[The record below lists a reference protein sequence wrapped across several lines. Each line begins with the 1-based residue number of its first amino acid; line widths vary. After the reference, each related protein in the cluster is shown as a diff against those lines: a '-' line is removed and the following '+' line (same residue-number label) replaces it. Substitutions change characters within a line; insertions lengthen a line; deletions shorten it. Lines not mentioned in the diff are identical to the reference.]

1 MTRKTIRKN
10 KKKQIGG
17 WNETTLNNFKEEVIK
32 VNDRL
37 KQTDRWW
44 DELKEELEYYADEM
58 SDEFMA
64 ESRFQGMPMGQVQ
77 DSLDLINIL
86 CIELANIYARI
97 ILSMGGIVMDN
108 DVIETLN
115 KRTFRLKDIVNIDF
129 VEFIQVLI
137 EFVKSSKHY
146 GELNEIKYKDPERL
160 NEREELIEEGNWI
173 TARNGPQQLSRR
185 IMSIFNSSMQ
195 ASHYGL
201 YNSGLM
207 DCVKLLE
214 IFLLKAY
221 TGEYGELQARDIVC
235 RDYFF
240 DSINNRD
247 EIIEKVESIKAIDD
261 KIKELNNKYEIIYDD
276 YDEYTETTD
285 FQGLPETDPIIVK
298 LRQYQKKLELLQ
310 EEVEGYER
318 DKNKLNHD
326 LLDGTEEIEFIE
338 KEQIRELWK
347 ELYSPSIINSLK
359 YDKLKQA
366 DREGWKI
373 SFKKWKQSLKLML
386 VSMLIHRN
394 NYKFFEKITYINF
407 DKSISKTYEQ
417 FQVKLAVFYKK
428 LLLRWIGFETLE
440 EYHKANTDMYKNKN
454 KLDFR
459 FIDILNCI
467 EEQLDILKVFMHPRN
482 DAGLSDETESDDSD
496 SDSDSDSEFEPSV
509 LPSTRHVHLYDEKL
523 GIDLDEDSDDEFE
536 RIGKEY
542 IDHIE
547 KRKGH
552 WNLQDIT
559 DALRSIKSEFSQ
571 YSQEVK
577 SIPLD
582 LLKNIGRQVDIKET
596 DVDLQN
602 NLIIEVFKKEEERDI
617 VNDPF
622 IIKTNVNEIIGKP
635 EYIYRIAIG
644 GLRESD
650 VIEDPEED
658 NEELY
663 IKDSFRGYNGYLEVV
678 DIGVNDP
685 RLHNLIFKQKY
696 LGLADV
702 EQGQEGDR
710 VYFSSFTDFMKK
722 GDTRS
727 RKHLLIHSG
736 DVINFQEWGSNNKVQ
751 IEYSDSELTEVLDVQ
766 NVNLFRLGALANIY
780 YNIQNKFYEHEQKE
794 EYLLETF
801 NKFKNL
807 NDIGES
813 TYHLEYSKGRRGNP
827 NLYAIMEERGLEGQ
841 EYMEDLFNKMTAYT
855 PDKKIN
861 MKELRNLRGTGLDL
875 PKHKKNIW
883 PERIG
888 YLEAIIED
896 DKEFVSEN
904 PEPLRKWE
912 KEPYGWDSEDEA
924 GEEEFSKE
932 GKEKKMEEYI
942 KKKRIGISRSLQ
954 KDWYKKQGVHNM
966 IPSKKNN
973 DDEFGRM
980 HSIPNNLLEDNPV
993 FNQERV
999 KRRLQK
1005 SLKNKYS
1012 LRSRGNFPS
1021 QKLGIKDQLRN
1032 EKYTMRRNRGREIAL
1047 QADRMRD
1054 MRERRS
1060 RMDANIL
1067 DEELL
1072 RQSRLIDGR
1081 TPVQVM
1087 NLDEHLRPFQHRSFA
1102 ETDNLRRNIDRRRD
1116 SMERRMRR
1124 DREEFN
1130 RSIQ

>member
-1 MTRKTIRKN
+1 MVRKTFRKN

-17 WNETTLNNFKEEVIK
+17 WNETTFNNFKEEVIK
-32 VNDRL
+32 ENDRL
-37 KQTDRWW
+37 KQTERWW
-44 DELKEELEYYADEM
+44 NELKEELEYYANEM

-86 CIELANIYARI
+86 CIELAYRYARI
-97 ILSMGGIVMDN
+97 ILNMELVTDN
-108 DVIETLN
+108 NVIETLN

-129 VEFIQVLI
+129 VEFIQILI

-146 GELNEIKYKDPERL
+146 GELNEIKYKDPQAL
-160 NEREELIEEGNWI
+160 DANLLIEEDNWI
-173 TARNGPQQLSRR
+173 TAKNGPQQLSRR

-221 TGEYGELQARDIVC
+221 TGKYGELQARDIIC

-247 EIIEKVESIKAIDD
+247 ELIEKVESIKAIDD
-261 KIKELNNKYEIIYDD
+261 KIKELNDKYEIIYDE

-285 FQGLPETDPIIVK
+285 FQDLLETDPIIIK
-298 LRQYQKKLELLQ
+298 LRQYQKELELLQ
-310 EEVEGYER
+310 EEVEGYEK
-318 DKNKLNHD
+318 DKNKLNYD
-326 LLDGTEEIEFIE
+326 LLDGTDETEFIE

-373 SFKKWKQSLKLML
+373 SLKKWKQSLKLML

-394 NYKFFEKITYINF
+394 NYKFFEKMTYINF

-496 SDSDSDSEFEPSV
+496 SDSEFEPSV

-559 DALRSIKSEFSQ
+559 DALRSIKSEFSK

-582 LLKNIGRQVDIKET
+582 LLKNIGRQVDIKQT

-602 NLIIEVFKKEEERDI
+602 NLIIEVFKKEKEPDL
-617 VNDPF
+617 VNDPL
-622 IIKTNVNEIIGKP
+622 IIKTNVNEIIENP

-644 GLRESD
+644 GLRQSD
-650 VIEDPEED
+650 VIEDPDDD

-702 EQGQEGDR
+702 EEGEHGDL
-710 VYFSSFTDFMKK
+710 VYFSSFTDYQKP
-722 GDTRS
+722 GDRR
-727 RKHLLIHSG
+727 RKELIIHSG
-736 DVINFQEWGSNNKVQ
+736 DVINFQEDWGYDNKVQ
-751 IEYSDSELTEVLDVQ
+751 IEYSDSELFEVLDVQ

-780 YNIQNKFYEHEQKE
+780 YNIQNKFYEHEEKE

-813 TYHLEYSKGRRGNP
+813 TYHLEYSKNRRGNP

-904 PEPLRKWE
+904 PEPKRKWE
-912 KEPYGWDSEDEA
+912 MEPYGWDSEDEA

-932 GKEKKMEEYI
+932 GKEKKMEEYLN
-942 KKKRIGISRSLQ
+942 KKRIGISRSLQ
-954 KDWYKKQGVHNM
+954 RDWYKKLGVQNM
-966 IPSKKNN
+966 ISSKTSRRIWNKIISN
-973 DDEFGRM
+973 
-980 HSIPNNLLEDNPV
+980 IPNDLLEDNPV
-993 FNQERV
+993 FNQARV
-999 KRRLQK
+999 NSILKK
-1005 SLKNKYS
+1005 SLKNKYG

-1032 EKYTMRRNRGREIAL
+1032 QKYTMRRNRGRDIAL
-1047 QADRMRD
+1047 HADRMRD

-1102 ETDNLRRNIDRRRD
+1102 ETDNLRRNIDRQRD
-1116 SMERRMRR
+1116 LRERGVRR

>member
-37 KQTDRWW
+37 KQTEQWW
-44 DELKEELEYYADEM
+44 AELKEELEYYANEM

-86 CIELANIYARI
+86 CIEFANIYARI

-146 GELNEIKYKDPERL
+146 GELNEIKYKDPERWGTGW
-160 NEREELIEEGNWI
+160 LIEEGNWI
-173 TARNGPQQLSRR
+173 TAENGPQQLSRK
-185 IMSIFNSSMQ
+185 IMSTSQNWQSI
-195 ASHYGL
+195 HYGL

-214 IFLLKAY
+214 IFLFKAY
-221 TGEYGELQARDIVC
+221 TGEYGELQARNIVC
-235 RDYFF
+235 KDYFF

-247 EIIEKVESIKAIDD
+247 EIIDKVESIKAIDD
-261 KIKELNNKYEIIYDD
+261 KIKELNDKYDKIYDV
-276 YDEYTETTD
+276 YDKYTEETD
-285 FQGLPETDPIIVK
+285 FQGLPETDPIIIK
-298 LRQYQKKLELLQ
+298 LRQYQTDLEDLQ
-310 EEVEGYER
+310 EQVEGYER
-318 DKNKLNHD
+318 DKNKINHD
-326 LLDGTEEIEFIE
+326 LLDGTDETEFID
-338 KEQIRELWK
+338 KEQTRELLK
-347 ELYSPSIINSLK
+347 ELYSPGFINLLK
-359 YDKLKQA
+359 YDKLKQG
-366 DREGWKI
+366 DRDTWK
-373 SFKKWKQSLKLML
+373 SDFKKWKQSFKLIL
-386 VSMLIHRN
+386 VSMLINRN
-394 NYKFFEKITYINF
+394 DYKFYKPGLLDKGKF
-407 DKSISKTYEQ
+407 DKDIYKTYEQ

-428 LLLRWIGFETLE
+428 LLLQWIGFETVE
-440 EYHKANTDMYKNKN
+440 EYHKANTDTYKDKKN
-454 KLDFR
+454 LDFR
-459 FIDILNCI
+459 FIDLVNCI
-467 EEQLDILKVFMHPRN
+467 EEELEKIKIFLHPRN
-482 DAGLSDETESDDSD
+482 NNIDDLEEDSDDGY
-496 SDSDSDSEFEPSV
+496 EQSV
-509 LPSTRHVHLYDEKL
+509 LPPTRQVHLYDEKL

-536 RIGKEY
+536 RIGQEY
-542 IDHIE
+542 IEHIKKVE
-547 KRKGH
+547 GK
-552 WNLQDIT
+552 WDLQDIT
-559 DALRSIKSEFSQ
+559 DALRSIKSEFSK

-617 VNDPF
+617 VNDPL
-622 IIKTNVNEIIGKP
+622 IIKTNVNEIIGNP

-650 VIEDPEED
+650 VIEDPDDD

-702 EQGQEGDR
+702 EEGEHGDL
-710 VYFSSFTDFMKK
+710 VYFSSFFDSHSII
-722 GDTRS
+722 GTRR
-727 RKHLLIHSG
+727 RKELIIHSG
-736 DVINFQEWGSNNKVQ
+736 DVINFQEWRGSNNKVQ
-751 IEYSDSELTEVLDVQ
+751 IEYSDSDLTEVLDVQ

-780 YNIQNKFYEHEQKE
+780 YNIQNKFYEHEEKE

-801 NKFKNL
+801 NKFKYL
-807 NDIGES
+807 NDTGES
-813 TYHLEYSKGRRGNP
+813 TYHLEYSKNRRGNP

-841 EYMEDLFNKMTAYT
+841 EYMEDLFNKMTAYI

-912 KEPYGWDSEDEA
+912 KEPYIWGDEDELA
-924 GEEEFSKE
+924 EEEFSKE
-932 GKEKKMEEYI
+932 GKNKNLENFLR
-942 KKKRIGISRSLQ
+942 KKRQGISRSLQ

-966 IPSKKNN
+966 VASKKNN

-1005 SLKNKYS
+1005 SLKNKYDI
-1012 LRSRGNFPS
+1012 RSRGNFPA
-1021 QKLGIKDQLRN
+1021 QRINIKDQLRN
-1032 EKYTMRRNRGREIAL
+1032 QKYTIRRNRGRDIAL

-1102 ETDNLRRNIDRRRD
+1102 ETDNLRRNIDRQLDLR
-1116 SMERRMRR
+1116 ERGVRR